1 MIKRKIFSKIFE
13 HLTPDQMTILI
24 GPRQVGKTYLMNEL
38 KKKLDASD
46 QKTIWL
52 NLDIEEDK
60 KRFASQ
66 ADLLSYIEL
75 QAGKRE
81 Q

>member
-1 MIKRKIFSKIFE
+1 MIKRKIFQRLVE
-13 HLTPDQMTILI
+13 HLKSDQMTILI

-38 KKKLDASD
+38 KKKLDADD
-46 QKTIWL
+46 QKTVWL

-60 KRFASQ
+60 KRMATQ

-75 QAGKRE
+75 QAGRK

>member
-1 MIKRKIFSKIFE
+1 MIKRKIFQRLVE
-13 HLTPDQMTILI
+13 HLTSDQMTILI

-38 KKKLDASD
+38 KKKLDADD
-46 QKTIWL
+46 QKTVWL

-60 KRFASQ
+60 KRMATQ

-75 QAGKRE
+75 QAGRK